1 MRNAIATSKVKMSSS
16 AEKKVNM
23 TTSDTFFLVSTYEF
37 SGEHI
42 PRMDSFATYAS
53 SFRICL
59 MEFFIVF
66 NYALKRV
73 SRKFHVVLLQQ
84 QRQRNVQ
91 KSVPQGK

>member
-16 AEKKVNM
+16 AEKKSEHDHKRN
-23 TTSDTFFLVSTYEF
+23 FFLVSTYEF

-66 NYALKRV
+66 N
-73 SRKFHVVLLQQ
+73 
-84 QRQRNVQ
+84 
-91 KSVPQGK
+91 

>member
-1 MRNAIATSKVKMSSS
+1 MSSS

-42 PRMDSFATYAS
+42 PRMDSFATYVS